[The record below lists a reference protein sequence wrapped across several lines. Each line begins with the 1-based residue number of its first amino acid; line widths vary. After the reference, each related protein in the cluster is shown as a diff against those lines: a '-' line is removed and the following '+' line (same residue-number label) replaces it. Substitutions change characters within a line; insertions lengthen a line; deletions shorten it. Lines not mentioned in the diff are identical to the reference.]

1 MRVKKIISY
10 FLRHQWYIL
19 SLSFVFFCI
28 SILGITQGY
37 LKNEYIHHLKEET
50 YNTEQAILSSVNVN
64 TGGLLNDFIKI
75 GCEIAINNTLYQQV
89 QCYVEEEDK
98 IEINKNVLSNTLV
111 DYVHFSQ
118 WIVAIAVVGPDGIVH
133 QYDRQNAFGN
143 NLWNEQNEIFALEL
157 YDEILNQIKGKQMP
171 QYRSIT
177 NSIAYGDVKSLEPVY
192 IGFPLKGSS
201 ALNTVNHIIILTLNT
216 DFLKQSLDSVY
227 QSKEGVAKGYITDE
241 KGIIVF
247 HEERKYIG
255 MKQEE
260 YLSAKQLTNISE
272 SVGKMGWNINVAID
286 EGMLLNDVNEIYYR
300 GSRNYIFAL
309 GLMVVLFAFLGRRM
323 IQPVKKIIS
332 AMEQAKKG
340 NLETTI
346 QIKGQ
351 HEIWQIAEEY
361 NIMIDSINQM
371 NKQIK
376 EQHNEKVLA
385 LTKQR
390 NAEREALESQI
401 NAHFICNTL
410 GAINYEAIEAGNHMV
425 SKQIKKLSNILRYT
439 FDQRHQNVYLY
450 QEITWLEQYL
460 YLQKLRYG
468 DMFEYRIECPAELGS
483 WACRKLMLQPFVE
496 NSIIHGFEG
505 MEIGGRIDIIV
516 TKEREYLKIQIADNG
531 AGMNEST
538 LAEVQKSIKKPLE
551 GSVTSEWGIGISNV
565 AARMKLYYGVDF
577 EIEVDAK
584 LGVGTT
590 FVFYLPKLKKS

>member
-1 MRVKKIISY
+1 MRIKKIMSY
-10 FLRHQWYIL
+10 FLKRQWYML
-19 SLSFVFFCI
+19 TVSFLFLGI
-28 SILGITQGY
+28 SILVITQGY
-37 LKNEYIHHLKEET
+37 LKNEYIRYLKDET
-50 YNTEQAILSSVNVN
+50 YNTEKAILSAVNVN
-64 TGGLLNDFIKI
+64 IGVLMKEFIQI

-89 QCYVEEEDK
+89 QSYVKEDEK
-98 IEINKNVLSNTLV
+98 VEINKNALSNTLV

-118 WIVAIAVVGPDGIVH
+118 WIVAIAVVGSDGIIH

-157 YDEILNQIKGKQMP
+157 YDEILNQIKGKEMP
-171 QYRSIT
+171 QYRSMTNPIT
-177 NSIAYGDVKSLEPVY
+177 HEDGKKLEPVY

-201 ALNTVNHIIILTLNT
+201 ALNSIDYIVILTLNT
-216 DFLKQSLDSVY
+216 DFLKQSLASVY
-227 QSKEGVAKGYITDE
+227 QSKAGVAKGYITDE
-241 KGIIVF
+241 ENIIVF
-247 HEERKYIG
+247 HEEQEYIG
-255 MKQEE
+255 MEQEE
-260 YLSAKQLTNISE
+260 YLSANQLTNISE
-272 SVGKMGWNINVAID
+272 QVGKMGWNTNIAID
-286 EGMLLNDVNEIYYR
+286 EEMLLNDVNNIYYK

-309 GLMVVLFAFLGRRM
+309 CLMVSLFAFLVRRT
-323 IQPVKKIIS
+323 IRPIKKIIA
-332 AMEQAKKG
+332 AMALAKKG

-346 QIKGQ
+346 QIEGQ

-361 NIMIDSINQM
+361 NTMINSISQM

-385 LTKQR
+385 LKKQR

-410 GAINYEAIEAGNHMV
+410 GVINYEAIEAGNHMV

-450 QEITWLEQYL
+450 QEITWMEQYL

-468 DMFEYRIECPAELGS
+468 DMFEYQIDCPVELGN

-496 NSIIHGFEG
+496 NSIIHGFKG
-505 MEIGGRIDIIV
+505 MEAGGRIEIIV
-516 TKEREYLKIQIADNG
+516 TKEQECLKIRIADNG
-531 AGMNEST
+531 AGMDELT
-538 LAEVQKSIKKPLE
+538 LAEIQKSIKNPLE
-551 GSVTSEWGIGISNV
+551 SGVTSDRGIGISNV

-584 LGVGTT
+584 LGAGTV
-590 FVFYLPKLKKS
+590 FIFYLPKLKKN